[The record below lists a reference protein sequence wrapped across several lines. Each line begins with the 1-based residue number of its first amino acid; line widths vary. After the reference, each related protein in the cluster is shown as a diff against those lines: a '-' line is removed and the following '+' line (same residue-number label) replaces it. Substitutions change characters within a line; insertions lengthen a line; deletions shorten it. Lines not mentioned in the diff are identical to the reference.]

1 MPPRALRRHGSV
13 RITLLQALVG
23 RRPDFLAFFV
33 MACFLTRTHNA
44 TEDISA
50 WSRVMP
56 RAPPIVPDDSDR
68 EVYLVLDDFG
78 VRHGLSWR
86 EADEA
91 DTELE
96 QLIENLLAGQYVNP
110 VRVVAFN
117 IAEGWSR
124 DVTDDV
130 ARELRERCA
139 ERGEVPASLQGLLEQ
154 HGR

>member
-1 MPPRALRRHGSV
+1 MQRV
-13 RITLLQALVG
+13 DT
-23 RRPDFLAFFV
+23 
-33 MACFLTRTHNA
+33 
-44 TEDISA
+44 SA

-78 VRHGLSWR
+78 VQHGLSWR

-96 QLIENLLAGQYVNP
+96 QLIENLLAGQYANP

-117 IAEGWSR
+117 TAEGWSR

-139 ERGEVPASLQGLLEQ
+139 ERGEVPSSLQGLLEQ

>member
-13 RITLLQALVG
+13 RVTLLQSLVG
-23 RRPDFLAFFV
+23 RRPDLTFFV
-33 MACFLTRTHNA
+33 MACFLPRAHNA
-44 TEDISA
+44 TVGTSA

-78 VRHGLSWR
+78 VQHGLSWR

-110 VRVVAFN
+110 VRLVAFN
-117 IAEGWSR
+117 TAEGWSR